1 MQRRQFLAASL
12 ASTAAAFA
20 PGAFASSIDGAG
32 QSAEARSR
40 EFYQIRQYHLTSG
53 SQTSLTEHYF
63 GDALIPALG
72 RMGLGPIGAFRL
84 DIGPETPQFY
94 LLIPGPSAD
103 KLVNLDFSL
112 AADSEFMQAAAPFWN
127 APANAPAFGRVDVS
141 LLSAFEGW
149 PKLAPPPSS
158 GSKANRVFQLR
169 TYESPS
175 YQDHI
180 RKVEMFNH
188 GEFQIFQAAGFNP
201 VFFGD
206 TLIGTRMPCLTY
218 MLEMGDQSELVPKW
232 HAFSN
237 DPAWKKLS
245 SDPRYAF
252 EQIVDNIS
260 NLVLSPL
267 QASQI

>member
-12 ASTAAAFA
+12 ASSAVAFTPDA
-20 PGAFASSIDGAG
+20 LASSIDGAG
-32 QSAEARSR
+32 QSAGPRER
-40 EFYQIRQYHLTSG
+40 EFYQIRQYHLATG

-63 GDALIPALG
+63 SDALVPALG
-72 RMGLGPIGAFRL
+72 RMGLGPVGAFRL

-103 KLVNLDFSL
+103 KLANLDFSL
-112 AADSEFMQAAAPFWN
+112 AEDSAFMQAAAPFWN
-127 APANAPAFGRVDVS
+127 APANAPAFGRVEVS

-149 PKLAPPPSS
+149 PRLTPPPSS
-158 GSKANRVFQLR
+158 ATKANRIFQLR

-175 YQDHI
+175 HQDHV

-188 GEFQIFQAAGFNP
+188 GEFQIFQTAGFNP

-218 MLEMGDQSELVPKW
+218 MLEMGDLSELNPKW
-232 HAFSN
+232 HAFQN

-245 SDPRYAF
+245 LDQRYSF